1 MQKYIFQVS
10 VELEA
15 IDEDNAK
22 EQMRKYCATANK
34 FSSQH
39 PTLNMYFSC
48 PQIEE
53 EERALQ
59 EDASALW
66 RSWNMKNW
74 N

>member
-1 MQKYIFQVS
+1 MEKFQF
-10 VELEA
+10 EIIIDLEA
-15 IDEDNAK
+15 IDAEHAK
-22 EQMRKYCATANK
+22 DQIRKYCSAANQ
-34 FSSQH
+34 FSKHRPS
-39 PTLNMYFSC
+39 LNMNFSC